1 MDGVSDNARDQ
12 WALLAL
18 ANEAMQYSA
27 NSTSNTS
34 NKNSNG
40 IDWLM
45 VVKGVLPMITIALG
59 LGGRYLMDH
68 FFLVMTTLAEVEAP
82 IAGGVDSADSASEKY
97 GLLEAHD
104 YKDKARPSISA
115 RPRYVTSSLRAT
127 IRHLNAEAGDLSMFR
142 GIGAKAFIYILMVP
156 VAFVGEFVAGY
167 LPYVKSGY
175 ISGSIA
181 ELITALVACQL
192 WAGLMH
198 IIISKPRNK
207 FWFRRLPLSFIGVLH
222 HAWFAIVVNNMSDD
236 LLEWAIRY
244 FTSFTKSK
252 SPKIERVDPGH
263 TKPFQL
269 THGPVVEISIAIV
282 LWMFAKTLVRSQIK
296 PLIKIAVLKPVQAIE
311 GRVLSSMLRDDEDPV
326 VPMDRSFQD
335 RPQSGG
341 ILQQQPEPLG
351 LTAAAR
357 TIDKG
362 TYLRLV
368 KLEVK
373 MHFICQFVEWAFWIL
388 IFAELV
394 YFIGPSSVWL
404 ILKLVSGTPITQVD
418 LDRTTGNVTRGLFE
432 KLIAAPINSTS
443 PTFDMWT
450 LDPSSLDQ

>member
-1 MDGVSDNARDQ
+1 MDGVNVNARDQ

-18 ANEAMQYSA
+18 ANEAMQFSV
-27 NSTSNTS
+27 NSTADGT
-34 NKNSNG
+34 KKDSNG
-40 IDWLM
+40 VDWLM
-45 VVKGVLPMITIALG
+45 VVKGLLPMITLALG
-59 LGGRYLMDH
+59 FGGRTLMDH

-82 IAGGVDSADSASEKY
+82 IAGGVDSADSGSEKY
-97 GLLEAHD
+97 GLLEGSN
-104 YKDKARPSISA
+104 YKDKARPSVSVG
-115 RPRYVTSSLRAT
+115 PRYVTSSLRAT

-156 VAFVGEFVAGY
+156 VAFVSEFVAGY
-167 LPYVKSGY
+167 LPYVKSGH

-181 ELITALVACQL
+181 ELIAALIACQL

-207 FWFRRLPLSFIGVLH
+207 FWFRRLPLSFIGVLR
-222 HAWFAIVVNNMSDD
+222 HAWFAIIVNNLSDD

-244 FTSFTKSK
+244 FTSFSKSK
-252 SPKIERVDPGH
+252 VPKVEHVELDN

-269 THGPVVEISIAIV
+269 SQGPIVEISIAIV
-282 LWMFAKTLVRSQIK
+282 LWMFAKSLLRSQIK

-311 GRVLSSMLRDDEDPV
+311 GRVMSSMLRDDEDPV
-326 VPMDRSFQD
+326 VPMDRSFQG

-341 ILQQQPEPLG
+341 ILQQQPEPLDF
-351 LTAAAR
+351 TAAAR
-357 TIDKG
+357 TIDKE

-373 MHFICQFVEWAFWIL
+373 MHFISQFVQWAFWTL
-388 IFAELV
+388 IFAEVV

-404 ILKLVSGTPITQVD
+404 VLKLISGTPITQAD
-418 LDRTTGNVTRGLFE
+418 LNRTTGNMARGLFE
-432 KLIAAPINSTS
+432 KVIAAPGNFTVTTVNTTS
-443 PTFDMWT
+443 SP
-450 LDPSSLDQ
+450 LSLDQ